1 MSNTKDIKQ
10 NILILLTWTPGMPC
24 LTVRQIVREHYLRDD
39 LGCGLKDCEKCDQS
53 PKEAP
58 LLRSLESPSTAVPE
72 PHLLIPDTNVILHQ
86 VGSDPRSLGCTEVG
100 GRRLVRG
107 GLRGRGYGP

>member
-1 MSNTKDIKQ
+1 
-10 NILILLTWTPGMPC
+10 MPC
-24 LTVRQIVREHYLRDD
+24 LTARQIVREHYLRDD

-86 VGSDPRSLGCTEVG
+86 VGSDQA
-100 GRRLVRG
+100 RRAVLEQGTR
-107 GLRGRGYGP
+107 